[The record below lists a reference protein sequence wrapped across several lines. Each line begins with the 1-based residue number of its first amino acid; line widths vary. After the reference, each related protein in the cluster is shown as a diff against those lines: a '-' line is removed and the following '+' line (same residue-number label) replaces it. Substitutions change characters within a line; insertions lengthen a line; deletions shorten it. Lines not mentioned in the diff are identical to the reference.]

1 MKYSRLISPNHSDQP
16 SFFLGYLAWVY
27 AYLLL
32 SAASPILAAP
42 TRTASLQTPQND
54 PFYNPPSG
62 FEQSAPGTVLRTRP
76 IPSKLGAFSLF
87 PQNVANAWQ
96 VLYRTTDALGNAEAT
111 VTTVLEPHNADNKKL
126 LSYQFAEDSANE
138 ACAPSYVLQIGS
150 GLAGVMTQSEILLM
164 DAALDRGWY
173 VNTPDYEGPK
183 STFTC
188 GLQSGHATL
197 DSIRAVLASSD
208 VTNVHADA
216 EVAMWGYS
224 GGALASGWAAELQP
238 SYAPELKIIG
248 AALGGTPSDINAAMN
263 AINKG
268 PFAGLIPSS
277 LLGLSQQYSDFN
289 DFIQSKLIPKKKAAF
304 NKAANQCMAQDLLQF
319 AFQDIFKYFSDP
331 NILSDPIAVKVLN
344 ENKMGKYVPK
354 IPLFMYHAIHDE
366 VIPFA
371 PTQALVKK
379 YCSEG
384 SNIEFVQ
391 DELSEHAIL
400 SVTGA
405 ADAILWLIDRFNGV
419 PAKEGCST
427 RTTLTSALDPG
438 ALLVFGELI
447 FNDLGDLLGK
457 PIGPLS
463 IP

>member
-16 SFFLGYLAWVY
+16 SFFLGHLAWVY
-27 AYLLL
+27 ACLLL
-32 SAASPILAAP
+32 SAASPTLAAP
-42 TRTASLQTPQND
+42 ARSASLQTPQND
-54 PFYNPPSG
+54 PFYKPPSG
-62 FEQSAPGTVLRTRP
+62 FEKSAPGTVLRTRR

-96 VLYRTTDALGNAEAT
+96 VLYRTTDALGKAEAT
-111 VTTVLEPHNADNKKL
+111 VTTVLEPHNPDNKKL
-126 LSYQFAEDSANE
+126 LSYQVAEDSANQ
-138 ACAPSYVLQIGS
+138 ACAPSYVLQTGS
-150 GLAGVMTQSEILLM
+150 GIGGVVTQAEILLM

-173 VNTPDYEGPK
+173 VSTPDYQGPK

-197 DSIRAVLASSD
+197 DSIRAVLASSN

-224 GGALASGWAAELQP
+224 GGALASGWAAELHP

-248 AALGGTPSDINAAMN
+248 AALGGTPSDLNATINAV
-263 AINKG
+263 NKG
-268 PFAGLIPSS
+268 PFVGLVPSGI
-277 LLGLSQQYSDFN
+277 LGLSQQYPDLNKFV
-289 DFIQSKLIPKKKAAF
+289 QSKLIPKKKAAF
-304 NKAANQCMAQDLLQF
+304 NKAANQCLAQDLLQF

-331 NILSDPIAVKVLN
+331 SILNEPIAVKVLN

-371 PTQALVKK
+371 PAQALVNK

-384 SNIEFVQ
+384 SDIEFVK
-391 DELSEHAIL
+391 DELSEHVIL
-400 SVTGA
+400 AVTGA
-405 ADAILWLIDRFNGV
+405 ADAILWLTDRFKGV
-419 PAKEGCST
+419 PAKKGCST
-427 RTTLTSALDPG
+427 RTTVTSALDPG
-438 ALLVFGELI
+438 AFPVFGELI

-463 IP
+463 IA